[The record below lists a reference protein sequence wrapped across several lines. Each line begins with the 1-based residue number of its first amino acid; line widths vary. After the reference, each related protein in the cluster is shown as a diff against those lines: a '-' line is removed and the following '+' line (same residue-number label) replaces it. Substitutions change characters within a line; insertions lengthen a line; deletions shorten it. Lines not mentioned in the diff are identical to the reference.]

1 VKFLIFLSLISIK
14 LTVFANTIIVNE
26 KNMSAAAA
34 FHSFLSEI
42 ENFYMTPIMC
52 SEIACTAKVLFN
64 NIDIGDV
71 FFTDEIN
78 NLNGASKVEIK
89 ILNNGDVSNS
99 FMIHYVCLTN
109 NSCRF
114 FLPEQYNMIN
124 FAYENNQF
132 YSERLKRSPIS
143 TNYYSAFS
151 IYIEKIREIYRQ
163 KNKKEL
169 KISNLFFGSRF
180 Y

>member
-1 VKFLIFLSLISIK
+1 MKFLIFLSLISIK

-34 FHSFLSEI
+34 FDSFLSEI

-64 NIDIGDV
+64 NIEVGDV

-78 NLNGASKVEIK
+78 NLNGVSKVEIK
-89 ILNNGDVSNS
+89 ILNNGDISNL
-99 FMIHYVCLTN
+99 FMINYVCLTN
-109 NSCRF
+109 NTCRF
-114 FLPEQYNMIN
+114 YLPEKYNMIN

-143 TNYYSAFS
+143 TGYYYAFS
-151 IYIEKIREIYRQ
+151 VYIDKVREIYRQ

-169 KISNLFFGSRF
+169 KFSNLFLGS
-180 Y
+180 